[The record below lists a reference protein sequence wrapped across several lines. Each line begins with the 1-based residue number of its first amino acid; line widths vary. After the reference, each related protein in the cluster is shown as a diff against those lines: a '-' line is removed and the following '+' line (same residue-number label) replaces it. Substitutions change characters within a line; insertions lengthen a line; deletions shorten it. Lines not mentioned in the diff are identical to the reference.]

1 MENKGRNPFV
11 ATLIMLGI
19 TVVALLVG
27 VANSVIIQNY
37 LLLALN
43 LVLVVVDSVFFGIEL
58 QKCLVFCKLREQE
71 REFREIV
78 KEIRKGIES
87 EPFGEFNNDKG
98 EE

>member
-1 MENKGRNPFV
+1 MENYGKNPFV
-11 ATLIMLGI
+11 ATLIMLGV

-43 LVLVVVDSVFFGIEL
+43 LVLVVVDSVFFGIEFGKWLTFRRL
-58 QKCLVFCKLREQE
+58 QEQE
-71 REFREIV
+71 REFREIL

-87 EPFGEFNNDKG
+87 EPFGEFRNDKG
-98 EE
+98 EK